1 MSMLPQTY
9 IGKCYEGKQ
18 ELSVSTKSIPGQ
30 DNDSYVILGESGYG
44 KSVAAQSIVLQKA
57 NQSYSVRSI
66 DIHDSSAPEHLFP
79 IFRKSFEHLSSQI
92 DAYNTP
98 IPTTLFEPLHY
109 ADGTMESPADL
120 SYTLSNIIANHLRL
134 SRSSTAALSEAL
146 EYAISDRDNNPDL
159 FPAVLNALQKFDTKA
174 SRNAATHLAPLLRHK
189 IFRHQ
194 PVSHSFGIENIG
206 LSKFP
211 PLLQKTIADLILFD
225 EFRTASQGGQP
236 PRYIYIDEMQN
247 LSIDKDCYLGKIL
260 TEGRKY
266 SLNVILASQSI
277 REFNASERTMLCQA
291 NHKLLFHPALLEV
304 KYYAELLAS
313 PQHRAEI
320 SDLLRNLEVGQCVFQ
335 GPIYIGEDSKPTR
348 APICVNVSHL
358 EDIASAS
365 LSKSST

>member
-1 MSMLPQTY
+1 MAERFQF
-9 IGKCYEGKQ
+9 
-18 ELSVSTKSIPGQ
+18 
-30 DNDSYVILGESGYG
+30 DSQRFDDDV
-44 KSVAAQSIVLQKA
+44 QSISSLSGGEKLKLQLLKM
-57 NQSYSVRSI
+57 
-66 DIHDSSAPEHLFP
+66 L
-79 IFRKSFEHLSSQI
+79 
-92 DAYNTP
+92 AY
-98 IPTTLFEPLHY
+98 
-109 ADGTMESPADL
+109 
-120 SYTLSNIIANHLRL
+120 
-134 SRSSTAALSEAL
+134 
-146 EYAISDRDNNPDL
+146 NPDL
-159 FPAVLNALQKFDTKA
+159 L
-174 SRNAATHLAPLLRHK
+174 
-189 IFRHQ
+189 
-194 PVSHSFGIENIG
+194 
-206 LSKFP
+206 
-211 PLLQKTIADLILFD
+211 LFD

-348 APICVNVSHL
+348 APICVNISHL

>member
-1 MSMLPQTY
+1 MPMLSQTY
-9 IGKCYEGKQ
+9 IGKYYEGSQ

-66 DIHDSSAPEHLFP
+66 DIHNSSAPEHLFP

-120 SYTLSNIIANHLRL
+120 SYTLSNIIARHL
-134 SRSSTAALSEAL
+134 
-146 EYAISDRDNNPDL
+146 RDNNPDI
-159 FPAVLNALQKFDTKA
+159 FPAVLKALEEFDTKA
-174 SRNAATHLAPLLRHK
+174 SRNAMAYLAPLLRHN

-194 PVSHSFGIENIG
+194 SVNYSFGIENIS

-211 PLLQKTIADLILFD
+211 PLFKNVIVDLLLFD

-320 SDLLRNLEVGQCVFQ
+320 SGLLRNLEVGQCVFQ